1 MVSLQPLPH
10 MLDTARRVATPEG
23 IELTLRLA
31 GPVPRALAWTV
42 DLATR
47 IVALWLLAI
56 VLGAAG
62 RFGTGAMFL
71 AAFFLEWLFPAW
83 CEARWGGAT
92 PGKRLLG
99 LRVLNDDGSPVRWPA
114 ALTRNL
120 LRAVDFLPLVY
131 ATGLVA
137 MLVNRDFKRL
147 GDLAAGT
154 VVVYREGAHRAAQIP
169 EAAPL
174 APPVALSLGEQRTLL
189 DLAERAALLAP
200 ARVEELAELARPL
213 VGESQGD
220 PAGRV
225 LQVANH
231 LIGRR

>member
-1 MVSLQPLPH
+1 

-31 GPVPRALAWTV
+31 GPVPRALAWAA
-42 DLATR
+42 DLAIR
-47 IVALWLLAI
+47 VVVLWLAAI
-56 VLGAAG
+56 ALGALGLFGAG
-62 RFGTGAMFL
+62 VMFL

-83 CEARWGGAT
+83 CEARWNGAT

-99 LRVLNDDGSPVRWPA
+99 LVVLNDDGSPVRWSA

-120 LRAVDFLPLVY
+120 LRAVDFLPFLY
-131 ATGLVA
+131 ATGLAA

-154 VVVYREGAHRAAQIP
+154 VVVYREGAHRAVLIP
-169 EAAPL
+169 AAAPL
-174 APPVALSLGEQRTLL
+174 APPAPLTLGEQRTVL
-189 DLAERAALLAP
+189 DLAERAPALAP

-213 VGESQGD
+213 IGAARGD
-220 PAGRV
+220 PAERV
-225 LQVANH
+225 LRVANH
-231 LIGRR
+231 LVGRR